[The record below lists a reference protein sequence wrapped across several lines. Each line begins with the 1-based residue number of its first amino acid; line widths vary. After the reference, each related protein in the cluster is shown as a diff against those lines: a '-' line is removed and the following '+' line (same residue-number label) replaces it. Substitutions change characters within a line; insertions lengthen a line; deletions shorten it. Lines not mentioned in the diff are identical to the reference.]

1 MISFLGGIKV
11 ENRERIPPLK
21 MTAKNQRRET
31 SMRFGFLLGLIG
43 FCLLVLADSVWAQQP
58 PARVV
63 VMPVFEKEVAP
74 TTSLLGYVDFDTTA
88 GISSEISGL
97 IARQNAL
104 EGSVVRKGDL
114 LVQLNTDF
122 LEKDMAIIAK
132 EIDQVELQITN
143 TRKNL
148 KRLETLFQ
156 QNVTTEKDY
165 EDLLY
170 QLKELVTQQD
180 ALRLKYAKKDLEL
193 SKSEIRAPFD
203 GMVMELYK
211 NPGEW
216 ISPGVSVCELAALDR
231 VVVEV
236 ALSEDLIRYIQVGQS
251 LSLTL
256 NALEREL
263 TGQVKAL
270 VPKVDA
276 KSKTFFI
283 KIKIPYQDNLLQNM
297 TATVSVPTGAQR
309 QLVMVKRDALVRFQ
323 GKEFV
328 YTVKDGK
335 AEMIP
340 IQVVAVNGEYMG
352 VAASQIAAGTKVVVD
367 GNERLQP
374 GQAVQVV
381 DRPDGSTK
389 GSRKNKFTFYAS

>member
-1 MISFLGGIKV
+1 
-11 ENRERIPPLK
+11 
-21 MTAKNQRRET
+21 
-31 SMRFGFLLGLIG
+31 MRLGFLLGLIG
-43 FCLLVLADSVWAQQP
+43 FCLLVLADAVWAQQP

-97 IARQNAL
+97 IARQNVF

-114 LVQLNTDF
+114 LVKLNTDF
-122 LEKDMAIIAK
+122 LKKDMAIIAK
-132 EIDQVELQITN
+132 EIDQLELQIAN

-180 ALRLKYAKKDLEL
+180 ALRLKYAKKELEL

-203 GMVMELYK
+203 GVVMELYK

-216 ISPGVSVCELAALDR
+216 ISPGVSVCELAALDQ

-236 ALSEDLIRYIQVGQS
+236 ALSEDLIRYIRVGQP
-251 LSLTL
+251 LALTL

-263 TGQVKAL
+263 TGQIKAL

-283 KIKIPYQDNLLQNM
+283 KIKIPYQENLLQNM
-297 TATVSVPTGAQR
+297 TATVSVPNGARR
-309 QLVMVKRDALVRFQ
+309 QLVMVKRDALIRFQ

-328 YTVKDGK
+328 YTVKEGK

-381 DRPDGSTK
+381 DRPDGST
-389 GSRKNKFTFYAS
+389 